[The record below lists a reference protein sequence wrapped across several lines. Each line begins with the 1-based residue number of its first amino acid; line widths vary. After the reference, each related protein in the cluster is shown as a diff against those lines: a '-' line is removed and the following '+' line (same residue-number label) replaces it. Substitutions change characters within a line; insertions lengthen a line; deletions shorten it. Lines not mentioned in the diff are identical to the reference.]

1 MAYCLRL
8 DNRMPNQNIIRMSK
22 LIKHSFPCIFAFAA
36 GVSRKDRALE
46 GCVGCP
52 GERKKVGSNLLNF
65 LIFSFFCEI
74 EIVVVIFT

>member
-8 DNRMPNQNIIRMSK
+8 NNRMPNQNIIRMSK
-22 LIKHSFPCIFAFAA
+22 LIKQSFPCILAFAA
-36 GVSRKDRALE
+36 AVSRKDHALE

-65 LIFSFFCEI
+65 LIFSFFCEMG
-74 EIVVVIFT
+74 IVVVIFT